1 MSFSTYDNTI
11 ICISAPN
18 GTVGLA
24 DHPGAN
30 NVLFQLT
37 DDAPCSLVRFSSG
50 DDVLATAQRL
60 ASLEDLIIRHLTV
73 FARSPVSQSDRDAC
87 RRMYGVHVIT
97 DWSEFCSLWPGSAMP
112 PMWFCLFMS
121 EYVRLVNADPD
132 ATDIVLGNETLSILI
147 QCQ

>member
-50 DDVLATAQRL
+50 DDVLATA
-60 ASLEDLIIRHLTV
+60 
-73 FARSPVSQSDRDAC
+73 
-87 RRMYGVHVIT
+87 RRTDGFRTQGVV
-97 DWSEFCSLWPGSAMP
+97 
-112 PMWFCLFMS
+112 
-121 EYVRLVNADPD
+121 LVDYPFLN
-132 ATDIVLGNETLSILI
+132 G
-147 QCQ
+147 